1 MDARTGKR
9 DPSIWLF
16 AFGYFAAYVPYS
28 ALTKAVSSGAL
39 SKLDGTPIPGAQLLA
54 WSTLA
59 SLCGMFA
66 FITGMGWWR
75 HAGRRQILGRS
86 MPCPN
91 RWTFASGLCTAA
103 IILTTTLAYTIPGA
117 SIVFMM
123 LLMRGGV
130 LVLAP
135 IVDALSGRHVRW
147 FSAAGLL
154 LSLGALVVAYV
165 EDMGFGLTLLATID
179 VSIYLTSYFI
189 RLRFMSRLAKSSDRR
204 DSLRYFVE
212 EQMTATPVVVVL
224 LATLALINQGEFMHN
239 VRAGYTVVFELNIF
253 TEILLIGLFSQ
264 GTGIFGGLVLLGAQ
278 ENTYCVPVNRAS
290 SILAGVVASF
300 SLAVIF
306 DRPAP
311 SAHDLLGASLIV
323 AAILVLSIPLLAR
336 ARKGRGS
343 PTP

>member
-1 MDARTGKR
+1 MDLTTGKR

-28 ALTKAVSSGAL
+28 ALTKAIASGSL
-39 SKLDGTPIPGAQLLA
+39 GKLDGVPVPGAQLLA

-59 SLCGMFA
+59 SLFGMFV
-66 FITGMGWWR
+66 FITAMGWWKY
-75 HAGRRQILGRS
+75 AGRGQVFGRS
-86 MPCPN
+86 VPMPN
-91 RWTFASGLCTAA
+91 RWTFASGVCTSA

-135 IVDALSGRHVRW
+135 IVDFISGRHVRW
-147 FSAAGLL
+147 FSATGLV
-154 LSLGALVVAYV
+154 LSLGALVVAYL
-165 EDMGFGLTLLATID
+165 EDGGFGLSLLATID
-179 VSIYLTSYFI
+179 VTVYLTAYFI

-212 EQMTATPVVVVL
+212 EQMTATPVVTVVL
-224 LATLALINQGEFMHN
+224 VSLALIDHGQFMHD
-239 VRAGYTVVFELNIF
+239 VRAGYTMVFERGIF
-253 TEILLIGLFSQ
+253 TEVLLIGLFSQ

-290 SILAGVVASF
+290 SILAGVAASV
-300 SLAVIF
+300 SLAIIY
-306 DRPAP
+306 DRPAL
-311 SAHDLLGASLIV
+311 SVHEIIGASLIV
-323 AAILVLSIPLLAR
+323 GAILVLSIPLLRR
-336 ARKGRGS
+336 ARRGG
-343 PTP
+343 

>member
-1 MDARTGKR
+1 MDLTTGKR

-28 ALTKAVSSGAL
+28 AMTKAVASGSL
-39 SKLDGTPIPGAQLLA
+39 GKLDGVPVPGAQLLA

-59 SLCGMFA
+59 SLFGMFV
-66 FITGMGWWR
+66 FITAMGWWKY
-75 HAGRRQILGRS
+75 AGRTQVLGRS
-86 MPCPN
+86 VPMPN
-91 RWTFASGLCTAA
+91 RWTFASGVCTAA

-135 IVDALSGRHVRW
+135 IVDAISGRHVRW
-147 FSAAGLL
+147 FSAAGLV
-154 LSLGALVVAYV
+154 LSLGALVVAYLQKGG
-165 EDMGFGLTLLATID
+165 GFGLSLLATID
-179 VSIYLTSYFI
+179 VTVYLASYFI

-212 EQMTATPVVVVL
+212 EQMTATPVVTVVL
-224 LATLALINQGEFMHN
+224 ISLALIDHGQFMHD
-239 VRAGYTVVFELNIF
+239 VRAGYTVVFERGIF
-253 TEILLIGLFSQ
+253 TEVLLIGLFSQ

-290 SILAGVVASF
+290 SILAGVAASV
-300 SLAVIF
+300 SLAIIF
-306 DRPAP
+306 DRELP
-311 SAHDLLGASLIV
+311 SPHELVGAALIV
-323 AAILVLSIPLLAR
+323 AAILVLSIPLLLQAR
-336 ARKGRGS
+336 RTR
-343 PTP
+343 